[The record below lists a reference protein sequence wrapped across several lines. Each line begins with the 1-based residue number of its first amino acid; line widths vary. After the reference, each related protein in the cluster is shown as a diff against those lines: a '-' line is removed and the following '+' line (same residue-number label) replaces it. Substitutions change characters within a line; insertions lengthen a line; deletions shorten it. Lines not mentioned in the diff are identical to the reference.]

1 MLPPFILFDL
11 DDTLFDHRRATH
23 IALQAVH
30 AEHAADLSFD
40 AFAQEHARVLEVYH
54 QRFLNGELS
63 LDEARAA
70 RMIEAFA
77 TFGRKISVGQ
87 SLAIADI
94 YRREHRGNR
103 ALVAGARELL
113 DALHGQ
119 ARLGLI
125 SNNAVAEQFDKLRTL
140 NIAHYFEAIVISEDV
155 GVTKPD
161 KRIFEIAL
169 ERLGAKPDET
179 VMVGDSL
186 HADIRGARNA
196 GIAAVWLNRAT
207 REKKDQSPA
216 SARLS
221 EQKWLKTPA
230 NAGVSYA
237 ASDWVPV
244 ELVSLT
250 PPAVALAAIRNA
262 YQQHVH
268 ALKGLT
274 HAKLETLAS

>member
-30 AEHAADLSFD
+30 AVHAADLAFD

-54 QRFLNGELS
+54 QRFLAGELT

-77 TFGRKISVGQ
+77 TFERKISVEQ
-87 SLAIADI
+87 SLAVADI

-103 ALVAGARELL
+103 ALVPGARELL
-113 DALHGQ
+113 DALNGQ

-125 SNNAVAEQFDKLRTL
+125 TNNSVAEQFDKLRTL
-140 NIAHYFEAIVISEDV
+140 NIAHYFDSIVISEDV

-169 ERLGAKPDET
+169 ERLGATAPQT
-179 VMVGDSL
+179 VMVGDNL
-186 HADIRGARNA
+186 PVDIHGALNA
-196 GIAAVWLNRAT
+196 NIAAVWLNRS
-207 REKKDQSPA
+207 RHEIKSKSPA
-216 SARLS
+216 LARRL
-221 EQKWLKTPA
+221 EQKCPKMPA
-230 NAGVSYA
+230 NAGVSNSSLIEIDSLAPA
-237 ASDWVPV
+237 AA
-244 ELVSLT
+244 T
-250 PPAVALAAIRNA
+250 IAALHNA
-262 YQQHVH
+262 YQQHTT
-268 ALKGLT
+268 ALKGSKN
-274 HAKLETLAS
+274 AKLETLAS